1 MVELDIQGKPFP
13 DDDAFTQWSNQR
25 NANVAQVINAKSQG
39 LVVNQNGGMKYDGTK
54 VRPSLLLK
62 SMPDA
67 VAAVI
72 DVLEYGAR
80 KYDADNWKKVEH
92 SRYID
97 ASLRHYVMQ
106 YLAGEQVDPESGK
119 HHLAHAICCML
130 FMLQM
135 ELENKNKT

>member
-1 MVELDIQGKPFP
+1 MGMEEWM
-13 DDDAFTQWSNQR
+13 ASRT
-25 NANVAQVINAKSQG
+25 ANMKEVIRAKSDG
-39 LVVNQNGGMKYDGTK
+39 LVVNKDGGMKYDGTK

-97 ASLRHYVMQ
+97 ASLRHYVMR
-106 YLAGEQVDPESGK
+106 YLAGEQIDPESGK
-119 HHLAHAICCML
+119 HHLAHAICCLM